1 MEEAIQV
8 PKRMKRIAI
17 TGPES
22 SGKTSL
28 AELLAEKS
36 GLVYVPEFA
45 REYLMERG
53 GKYQQEDLVQI
64 ALGQMKLWSEVNSAG
79 GFVADTEMLVMKLWS
94 DFKYGQTDQTI
105 LSLLERQQFDH
116 YFLCYPD
123 IPWEEDPLREHPEQ
137 RMELFELYL
146 KELEDRKLPFTILK
160 GDLSERLEACRE
172 ILE

>member
-1 MEEAIQV
+1 
-8 PKRMKRIAI
+8 MKRIAI